1 MSTHMP
7 DVQSFLLG
15 FCITWYW
22 LNHSSEAQRL
32 IVDRYS
38 NENNKEKAN
47 VATCGV
53 LSEIY

>member
-1 MSTHMP
+1 MP
-7 DVQSFLLG
+7 GIQSFLLG

-22 LNHSSEAQRL
+22 LNHASEAQRL